1 MSPVS
6 IKDIAKATGVSH
18 STVSRALH
26 DSPLVAAETR
36 MRIRRVAREMGYCP
50 SSIAR
55 SLVTRRTN
63 TVGLVVT
70 TIADPFWGEV
80 IHGVE
85 EACLAAG
92 YSLILCQSQA
102 DPEREVMAVRIL
114 REKRVDA
121 IVVAASR
128 VGSLYL
134 DLLTEIQVPVV
145 LINNNQQGPY
155 VHSVGTDNVYGARL
169 VAEHLAGLGHRRL
182 AYIGGPPTVENAD
195 RLRGFQ
201 QALAEARPSCD
212 PPMVIPGDGRVT
224 GGDVG
229 LCQLLTLPDRPTA
242 VFCYNDLTAIG
253 VLRACRAAG
262 LIVPED
268 LSVVGYDN
276 IVLAAYT
283 CPALTTVAQ
292 PMPEMGR
299 RAAEMALA
307 LAGGA
312 EAAGN
317 VVLPVTLVVRES
329 AARPGAGP

>member
-6 IKDIAKATGVSH
+6 IKDIAKVLGVSH

-36 MRIRRVAREMGYCP
+36 ARIHRTAQEMGYSP
-50 SSIAR
+50 SGIAR
-55 SLVTRRTN
+55 SLVTRRTH

-70 TIADPFWGEV
+70 TITDPFWGEV

-85 EACLAAG
+85 EACQEVG
-92 YSLILCQSQA
+92 YSLLLCQSQA
-102 DPEREVMAVRIL
+102 EPEREVAAVRIL

-155 VHSVGTDNVYGARL
+155 IHSVGTDNVYGARL
-169 VAEHLAGLGHRRL
+169 VAEHLTGLGHRRL

-201 QALAEARPSCD
+201 QALAAADSTCD
-212 PPMVIPGDGRVT
+212 PLEIVPGNGQVS
-224 GGDVG
+224 GGEAG
-229 LCQLLTLPDRPTA
+229 LHQLLTLPHRPTA
-242 VFCYNDLTAIG
+242 IFCYNDMTAIG
-253 VLRACRAAG
+253 VLRACHTAG
-262 LIVPED
+262 LTVPGD

-312 EAAGN
+312 EVTSN

-329 AARPGAGP
+329 SARPGAG